1 MAEPIY
7 NLEERL
13 LEFSVRVIRV
23 TESMKR
29 APAGVYVAAQ
39 LLRSATSPYGH
50 HGEAEG
56 AESRDDFIHKLR
68 VCYKELREARRWLRL
83 VQRTPLVSKPSL
95 LDGIITEAEELV
107 RIFAASIRTA
117 GNNRPPGQT
126 KKRTATAWE
135 NQTTAPTRH
144 AMSHLLSDLN
154 VKRSALNV
162 ERSHSAPFTL

>member
-1 MAEPIY
+1 MAEPKY

-13 LEFSVRVIRV
+13 LEFAVRVIRA
-23 TESMKR
+23 TESMNR
-29 APAGVYVAAQ
+29 TPAGIYVADQ

-83 VQRTPLVSKPSL
+83 VQRVPLVTKSEL
-95 LDGIITEAEELV
+95 LDGIVDEAEELV

-117 GNNRPPGQT
+117 ENNRPPSRE
-126 KKRTATAWE
+126 KRTAR
-135 NQTTAPTRH
+135 N
-144 AMSHLLSDLN
+144 LN
-154 VKRSALNV
+154 V
-162 ERSHSAPFTL
+162 

>member
-1 MAEPIY
+1 MVAPKY

-23 TESMKR
+23 TESLNRSR
-29 APAGVYVAAQ
+29 AGTYVADQ
-39 LLRSATSPYGH
+39 LLRSGTSPYGH

-56 AESRDDFIHKLR
+56 AESRDDFIHKIR

-83 VQRTPLVSKPSL
+83 VQRTPLVAKPDL
-95 LDGIITEAEELV
+95 LTSIIVEAEELV

-117 GNNRPPGQT
+117 ESNREPV
-126 KKRTATAWE
+126 KK
-135 NQTTAPTRH
+135 N
-144 AMSHLLSDLN
+144 LS

-162 ERSHSAPFTL
+162 ERSVSPSSNS